1 MTETSSTGIAGAAKR
16 WAGFFESLTPDRLED
31 IVDLCHAD
39 VRFKDPFNDV
49 RGVDKVRRVFEHMFE
64 TVDRPV
70 FAVTDIAVSGRTA
83 YMRWDFTFLPKGRKD
98 LWTIT
103 GMSEVLFD
111 PDLKVVSHIDHWDA
125 GEQFYARL
133 PLLGWLI
140 RRIRARLGV
149 G

>member
-1 MTETSSTGIAGAAKR
+1 MTETSSTGIADVAKR
-16 WAGFFESLTPDRLED
+16 WADFFESLTPDRLED
-31 IVDLCHAD
+31 IASLCHAD

-49 RGVDKVRRVFEHMFE
+49 HGVNKVRQVFEHMFD
-64 TVDRPV
+64 TVDCPG
-70 FAVTDIAVSGRTA
+70 FTVTDIAVSGRTA
-83 YMRWDFTFLPKGRKD
+83 YLRWNFTFLPKGRTD
-98 LWTIT
+98 EWSIT

-140 RRIRARLGV
+140 RRIRARLSV